1 MPCIDHAA
9 PRPAASLP
17 GQGPPCRGV
26 PHGPPRSDPLSPY
39 PRTAIYIL
47 NMLSYPICPM
57 ARRVKVQQLPN
68 DQYVVTI
75 PKALAEAMGL
85 RKGETVQW
93 SIEQGGLLLKRLK

>member
-1 MPCIDHAA
+1 
-9 PRPAASLP
+9 
-17 GQGPPCRGV
+17 
-26 PHGPPRSDPLSPY
+26 
-39 PRTAIYIL
+39 
-47 NMLSYPICPM
+47 M
-57 ARRVKVQQLPN
+57 ARRVKVQKLPN